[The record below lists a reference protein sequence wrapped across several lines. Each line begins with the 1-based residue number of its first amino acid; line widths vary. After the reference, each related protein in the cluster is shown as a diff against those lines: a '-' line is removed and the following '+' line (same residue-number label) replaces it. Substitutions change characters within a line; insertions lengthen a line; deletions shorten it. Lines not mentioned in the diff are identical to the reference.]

1 VGIRDAAGQYRQ
13 LSTSLLQ
20 IENEFYGTIRPKR
33 VIFRG
38 ERPLHA
44 LRERGVE
51 YVEVRCM
58 DLDPF
63 VRIGI
68 AAPTLRFLDVFLLH
82 CLLANSPADSPE
94 EISEMARNQQRA
106 AARGREPGLLL
117 ERGGEPITLPDW
129 GAQVVAQ
136 CEPIAAEL
144 DRVHG
149 GTAYRD
155 SVAAAGAALRE
166 PDSLPSARVLATLSN
181 DFDGSYVRFVCA
193 QSAQTHEALLAMPQA
208 QALREHFAA
217 LALRSLAEQRAAE
230 ASDSMPFEQYRQQ
243 YLAPERL
250 GLTPR

>member
-1 VGIRDAAGQYRQ
+1 
-13 LSTSLLQ
+13 
-20 IENEFYGTIRPKR
+20 
-33 VIFRG
+33 
-38 ERPLHA
+38 
-44 LRERGVE
+44 
-51 YVEVRCM
+51 
-58 DLDPF
+58 
-63 VRIGI
+63 
-68 AAPTLRFLDVFLLH
+68 
-82 CLLANSPADSPE
+82 
-94 EISEMARNQQRA
+94 
-106 AARGREPGLLL
+106 
-117 ERGGEPITLPDW
+117 
-129 GAQVVAQ
+129 VAQ

-155 SVAAAGAALRE
+155 SVSAAEAALRE

-193 QSAQTHEALLAMPQA
+193 QSAQTHEALLALPQA